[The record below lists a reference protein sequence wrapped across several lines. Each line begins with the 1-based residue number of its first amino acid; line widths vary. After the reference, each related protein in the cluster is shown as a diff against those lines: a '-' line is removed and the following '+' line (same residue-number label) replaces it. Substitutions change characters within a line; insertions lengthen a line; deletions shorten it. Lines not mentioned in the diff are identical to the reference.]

1 MKYRVDPN
9 IGENNNINTRESNR
23 ICDKEKH
30 RHHASKIIPTDLM
43 VSDATGLRSEII
55 QSGQVQKRHMELVRS
70 DGSQ

>member
-1 MKYRVDPN
+1 VKYRVDPN

-43 VSDATGLRSEII
+43 VSSATGLRPEI
-55 QSGQVQKRHMELVRS
+55 LL
-70 DGSQ
+70 